1 MRDHAFDVICPETAY
16 TLSLHQGKKKKKKGS
31 RRRIRGMNRNRCV
44 KNVLSGD
51 LQEVSLNKQTKND
64 RAREV
69 FHAPSL
75 RQKKKKK

>member
-1 MRDHAFDVICPETAY
+1 
-16 TLSLHQGKKKKKKGS
+16 
-31 RRRIRGMNRNRCV
+31 MNRNRCV

-75 RQKKKKK
+75 RQKKKKEISKKII